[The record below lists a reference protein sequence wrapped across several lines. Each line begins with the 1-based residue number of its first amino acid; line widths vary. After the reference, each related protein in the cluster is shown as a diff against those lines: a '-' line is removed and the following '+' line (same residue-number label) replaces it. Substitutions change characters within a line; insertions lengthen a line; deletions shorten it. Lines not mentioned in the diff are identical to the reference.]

1 RLASWGGDG
10 PSGGFGGAGGRG
22 RARRPSLRHLRR
34 LPHAEP
40 VRRNRNRSDAGGDR
54 GAAHWSGGGIRLLRG
69 PAFPRR
75 TLDRGESGPL
85 PGRPPGFRAGESD
98 GLRGAPRSG
107 GTGRPRPAPSYP
119 RGGARAAGGHRVSLT
134 ERWEARGG
142 SPSGQKDVDH
152 HESSADEGPQEVSQ
166 ADDEAEFAV
175 RDAPNQLL

>member
-1 RLASWGGDG
+1 
-10 PSGGFGGAGGRG
+10 
-22 RARRPSLRHLRR
+22 
-34 LPHAEP
+34 
-40 VRRNRNRSDAGGDR
+40 
-54 GAAHWSGGGIRLLRG
+54 
-69 PAFPRR
+69 
-75 TLDRGESGPL
+75 
-85 PGRPPGFRAGESD
+85 D

-134 ERWEARGG
+134 ERWDARGG

-175 RDAPNQLL
+175 RDAPNQLLDPFRRVGTDLLFHPSPHVQRTDHVGALTLEPGPQRFAEGRFDAARRPRREPV